1 MGSRGLIQSM
11 PAITWA
17 KVVVRIVGIGLR
29 PGIKYKLN
37 VLLAL
42 MIPISCVTHV
52 ANSAVACYLYL
63 PELKFYWF
71 ANIRSTGDRNAFLVG
86 MAKYVNSLLIVIFTR
101 VIVVLLLVMVVVLFT
116 NNNPSIINC
125 SIL

>member
-1 MGSRGLIQSM
+1 MG
-11 PAITWA
+11 
-17 KVVVRIVGIGLR
+17 IVGIGLR
-29 PGIKYKLN
+29 PDIKCKPN
-37 VLLAL
+37 AILAL

-71 ANIRSTGDRNAFLVG
+71 ANIRSTGDRNAISVG

-101 VIVVLLLVMVVVLFT
+101 VIVVLLLVIVVVVLA
-116 NNNPSIINC
+116 N
-125 SIL
+125 